1 MTLGLYSQGNLTRRE
16 FVEQRVAAA
25 EPEQQEFLY
34 RLLSPTSADDP
45 RPLWVTASQRVQQE
59 RDEQLYRQFAES
71 FGIARAT
78 HVTVKEDVDEID
90 RAWMATSVGSSAV
103 APEGDPTKPLFDNID
118 EAWIQLSTG

>member
-1 MTLGLYSQGNLTRRE
+1 VTLGLYSEGNLTRRE